1 MTPLF
6 MRISKQEFFS
16 GLPFPYPGYLP
27 NLGIKMVSPALAR
40 GFFANELLRESQYR
54 RVLYDWLKEEE
65 KANT

>member
-16 GLPFPYPGYLP
+16 GLSLPYPGYLP
-27 NLGIKMVSPALAR
+27 NLGIEMVSPALAR
-40 GFFANELLRESQYR
+40 GFFTNELLHESQCR
-54 RVLYDWLKEEE
+54 RVLYDWLKEEK